1 MASPMPGVLRISPGG
16 QGQGPPG
23 TSQKPRTPK
32 TGLPPQGGGGSNL
45 AVPGTGSTGGFTS
58 DPNME
63 LSDKVSRMEKHLEAL
78 YQLPANSEILDKAK
92 LGSSMSVND
101 MWQIIQLNNRIAAV
115 EAAIQKMASL
125 IEDLAK
131 NMGKVKNE
139 AKGLKKEAVELTA
152 TNSDLLSQGQDLT
165 DKCDKFEGVIKSI
178 QRDIDDLKKGVR

>member
-1 MASPMPGVLRISPGG
+1 MPGVLRIGPG
-16 QGQGPPG
+16 QGAPG
-23 TSQKPRTPK
+23 TAQKPRTPK
-32 TGLPPQGGGGSNL
+32 TGLPPQGGGQGSQL
-45 AVPGTGSTGGFTS
+45 GIPGNGSTGGFAS

-63 LSDKVSRMEKHLEAL
+63 LGDKVNRMEKHLEAL
-78 YQLPANSEILDKAK
+78 YQLPSNNEILDKAQ

-139 AKGLKKEAVELTA
+139 AKGLKKEAIDLTA

-165 DKCDKFEGVIKSI
+165 DKCDKFEGVIKGI
-178 QRDIDDLKKGVR
+178 QQDIDNLKNGVR